1 MTNIPKLF
9 GTDGIRSVANQW
21 PLTSDFVV
29 RVGQA
34 IGQIIAHESDKPM
47 VVIGRDTRLSGEML
61 ESALAS
67 GLMSQGVDTLH
78 LGVITTPGIAYLT
91 TKLGARL
98 GIVIS
103 ASHNPYED
111 NGIKVFGPNGFKIPD
126 EMEVEIERLAQS
138 EAGGNPPPHHSSLGR
153 RIEGQSHQQDYLAYL
168 VRSAGDPDLLQG
180 MRIVVDCA
188 SGATSELAPELF
200 TRLGAKVTAM
210 NNEPDGL
217 NINNSYEYL
226 EPQSVRQALLREGA
240 DVGVA
245 FDGDGDRVILVDEK
259 GNFVDGDCLMAILA
273 REMQAQGTLRQDT
286 VIGTVMSNVGLE
298 LSLREI
304 DVRLERTPVG
314 DRYVSQ
320 RMVEGGFTLG
330 GEQAGH
336 IIIFGYDHAAG
347 DGLFTALRVLKTMV
361 AHRPQPLSELASC
374 FHKYPQVLINVP
386 VSRKPPLEE
395 IPEVQAQVAK
405 AEAVLGEAGRIV
417 LRYSGTENLARVM
430 IEGDDQEV
438 IEREAQAIADII
450 QRVIGQIQVK
460 AALPRYRRT

>member
-1 MTNIPKLF
+1 MTEIVKLF
-9 GTDGIRSVANQW
+9 GTDGIRGVANQW
-21 PLTSDFVV
+21 PLIPDFVV
-29 RVGQA
+29 RVGWA
-34 IGQIIAHESDKPM
+34 IGQVLAHESSKPV

-67 GLMSQGVDTLH
+67 GLMSQGVDSLH

-111 NGIKVFGPNGFKIPD
+111 NGIKVFGPDGFKIPD
-126 EMEVEIERLAQS
+126 GMEVEIERLAQS
-138 EAGGNPPPHHSSLGR
+138 EASSGPDPNHSRLGR
-153 RIEGQSHQQDYLAYL
+153 RIDGRDYRRDYLDYL
-168 VRSAGDPDLLQG
+168 FQSAGNADLLQD

-188 SGATSELAPELF
+188 NGATSELAPELF
-200 TRLGAKVTAM
+200 TRLGAEVMAT

-217 NINNSYEYL
+217 NINSSYEYL
-226 EPQSVRQALLREGA
+226 EPRSVRQAVLREEA
-240 DVGVA
+240 HLGVA
-245 FDGDGDRVILVDEK
+245 FDGDGDRVILVDEQGK
-259 GNFVDGDCLMAILA
+259 FVDGDCMMAILA
-273 REMQAQGTLRQDT
+273 REMQAQGALRHDT
-286 VIGTVMSNVGLE
+286 VIGTLMSNVGLE
-298 LSLREI
+298 LSLHEI
-304 DVRLERTPVG
+304 GVRLERTPVG

-336 IIIFGYDHAAG
+336 IIIFGYDHTAG
-347 DGLFTALRVLKTMV
+347 DGLFTALRVLRTMA
-361 AHRPQPLSELASC
+361 AHRSRPLSDLAGC
-374 FHKYPQVLINVP
+374 FNKYPQVLINVP
-386 VSRKPPLEE
+386 VCRKPPLEE

-405 AEAVLGEAGRIV
+405 ARAALGEAGRIV

-438 IEREAQAIADII
+438 IEREAQAIADVIR
-450 QRVIGQIQVK
+450 QVIG
-460 AALPRYRRT
+460 

>member
-1 MTNIPKLF
+1 MTEIIKLF
-9 GTDGIRSVANQW
+9 GTDGIRGVANQW

-34 IGQIIAHESDKPM
+34 IGQVIAYASVKP
-47 VVIGRDTRLSGEML
+47 VVAIGRDTRLSGEML

-67 GLMSQGVDTLH
+67 GLMSQGVD
-78 LGVITTPGIAYLT
+78 PGIAYLT

-111 NGIKVFGPNGFKIPD
+111 NGIKVFGLDGFKVPD
-126 EMEVEIERLAQS
+126 EMEVEIERIAQS
-138 EAGGNPPPHHSSLGR
+138 EAGSDLGPDHSSLGR
-153 RIEGQSHQQDYLAYL
+153 RIEGRDYQRDYLDYL
-168 VRSAGDPDLLQG
+168 LQSADDPDLLRD

-188 SGATSELAPELF
+188 NGATSELAPQLF
-200 TRLGAKVTAM
+200 TRLGAEVIAM

-217 NINNSYEYL
+217 NINSSYEYL
-226 EPQSVRQALLREGA
+226 EPQLVRQAVLREGA
-240 DVGVA
+240 HVGVA

-259 GNFVDGDCLMAILA
+259 GNFVDGDCTMAILA
-273 REMQAQGTLRQDT
+273 REMQAQGTLRHDA

-298 LSLREI
+298 LSLRE
-304 DVRLERTPVG
+304 VGVKLERTPVG

-336 IIIFGYDHAAG
+336 VIIFGYDHTAG

-361 AHRPQPLSELASC
+361 DHRPQPLSKLASC

-395 IPEVQAQVAK
+395 IPEIQAQVAK

-438 IEREAQAIADII
+438 IEREAQAIADVVS
-450 QRVIGQIQVK
+450 QQVG
-460 AALPRYRRT
+460 

>member
-1 MTNIPKLF
+1 MSVEVKKLF
-9 GTDGIRSVANQW
+9 GTDGIRGVANQW

-34 IGQIIAHESDKPM
+34 IGQIITHESGKPV

-91 TKLGARL
+91 TKLGAPL

-111 NGIKVFGPNGFKIPD
+111 NGIKVFGPDGFKISN
-126 EMEVEIERLAQS
+126 EMEGEIERIAQS
-138 EAGGNPPPHHSSLGR
+138 KTGSDSAPNRSSLGR
-153 RIEGQSHQQDYLAYL
+153 RIEGQSHRQDYLAYL
-168 VRSAGDPDLLQG
+168 IRSAGDPDLLQG
-180 MRIVVDCA
+180 TRVVVDCA
-188 SGATSELAPELF
+188 NGATSELAPQLF
-200 TRLGAKVTAM
+200 THLGAEVMAM
-210 NNEPDGL
+210 HNEPDGF
-217 NINNSYEYL
+217 NINSSYEYL
-226 EPQSVRQALLREGA
+226 EPQSVRQVVLQEGA
-240 DVGVA
+240 HVGVA

-259 GNFVDGDCLMAILA
+259 GNYVDGDCIMAILA
-273 REMQAQGTLRQDT
+273 REMQAQGTLRHDA

-304 DVRLERTPVG
+304 GVKLERMPVG

-347 DGLFTALRVLKTMV
+347 DGLFTALRVLKTLV
-361 AHRPQPLSELASC
+361 DHRPQLLSDLAGC

-395 IPEVQAQVAK
+395 IPEVQAKVAK
-405 AEAVLGEAGRIV
+405 AQAALGKAGRIV
-417 LRYSGTENLARVM
+417 LRYSGTENVARVM
-430 IEGDDQEV
+430 IEGEDQEV
-438 IEREAQAIADII
+438 IEREAQDIAGVIAE
-450 QRVIGQIQVK
+450 VIG
-460 AALPRYRRT
+460 

>member
-1 MTNIPKLF
+1 MTEIVKLF
-9 GTDGIRSVANQW
+9 GTDGIRGVANQW

-29 RVGQA
+29 RVGRA
-34 IGQIIAHESDKPM
+34 IGQVIACDSDKPV

-67 GLMSQGVDTLH
+67 GLMSQGVDALH

-111 NGIKVFGPNGFKIPD
+111 NGIKVFGPDGFKIPD
-126 EMEVEIERLAQS
+126 EMEVEIERIAQS
-138 EAGGNPPPHHSSLGR
+138 EAGSDPGPNHSSLGR
-153 RIEGQSHQQDYLAYL
+153 RIDGRDYRRDYLDYL
-168 VRSAGDPDLLQG
+168 FQSAGDPDLLQD

-188 SGATSELAPELF
+188 NGATSELAPELF
-200 TRLGAKVTAM
+200 TRLGAEVMAM

-217 NINNSYEYL
+217 NINSSYEYL
-226 EPQSVRQALLREGA
+226 EPQLVRQAVLREGA
-240 DVGVA
+240 HVGVA

-259 GNFVDGDCLMAILA
+259 GNFVDGDGIMAILA
-273 REMQAQGTLRQDT
+273 REMQAQGTLRHDT
-286 VIGTVMSNVGLE
+286 VIGTLMSNVGLE
-298 LSLREI
+298 LSLQEI
-304 DVRLERTPVG
+304 GVRLERTPVG

-336 IIIFGYDHAAG
+336 IIIFGYDHTAG
-347 DGLFTALRVLKTMV
+347 DGLFTALRVLKTI
-361 AHRPQPLSELASC
+361 ADHRPQLFSDLAGC

-386 VSRKPPLEE
+386 ASRKPPLEE
-395 IPEVQAQVAK
+395 IPEVRAQVAK
-405 AEAVLGEAGRIV
+405 ARAALGEAGRIV

-430 IEGDDQEV
+430 IEGDDQGV
-438 IEREAQAIADII
+438 IEREAQGIAD
-450 QRVIGQIQVK
+450 VISQQVG
-460 AALPRYRRT
+460 

>member
-1 MTNIPKLF
+1 MAVEVKKLF
-9 GTDGIRSVANQW
+9 GTDGIRGVANQW

-29 RVGQA
+29 RVGRA
-34 IGQIIAHESDKPM
+34 IGQVIARDSDKPV

-111 NGIKVFGPNGFKIPD
+111 NGIKVFGPDGFKIPD
-126 EMEVEIERLAQS
+126 EMEVEIERIAQS
-138 EAGGNPPPHHSSLGR
+138 EASSDPGPNHSSLGR
-153 RIEGQSHQQDYLAYL
+153 RIEGQSHRQDYLAYL
-168 VRSAGDPDLLQG
+168 VHSAGDPDLLQG
-180 MRIVVDCA
+180 MHIVADCA
-188 SGATSELAPELF
+188 HGATSKLAPELF
-200 TRLGAKVTAM
+200 TRLGAEVMAM

-217 NINNSYEYL
+217 NINSSYEYL
-226 EPQSVRQALLREGA
+226 EPQLVRQAVLRERA
-240 DVGVA
+240 HVGVA

-259 GNFVDGDCLMAILA
+259 GNFVDGDGIMAILA
-273 REMQAQGTLRQDT
+273 RQMQAQGTLRHDA

-304 DVRLERTPVG
+304 GAKLERTPVG

-336 IIIFGYDHAAG
+336 IIVFGYDHTAG

-361 AHRPQPLSELASC
+361 EHRPQPLSELASC

-430 IEGDDQEV
+430 IEGDDQGV
-438 IEREAQAIADII
+438 IEREAEAIAD
-450 QRVIGQIQVK
+450 VISQQVG
-460 AALPRYRRT
+460 

>member
-1 MTNIPKLF
+1 MTEIIKLF
-9 GTDGIRSVANQW
+9 GTDGIRGVANRW

-34 IGQIIAHESDKPM
+34 IGHIIAHESGKPM

-61 ESALAS
+61 EIALAS

-111 NGIKVFGPNGFKIPD
+111 NGIKVFGPDGFKIPD
-126 EMEVEIERLAQS
+126 EMEGEIERMAQS
-138 EAGGNPPPHHSSLGR
+138 ETSSDPGPNHPNLGR
-153 RIEGQSHQQDYLAYL
+153 RIEGQSHRQDYLAYL

-180 MRIVVDCA
+180 TRIVVDCA
-188 SGATSELAPELF
+188 NGATSELAPQLF
-200 TRLGAKVTAM
+200 TRLGAEVMAM
-210 NNEPDGL
+210 HSEPDGF
-217 NINNSYEYL
+217 NINSSYEYL
-226 EPQSVRQALLREGA
+226 EPQSVRQVVLQEGA
-240 DVGVA
+240 HLGVA

-259 GNFVDGDCLMAILA
+259 GNFVDGDCIMAILA
-273 REMQAQGTLRQDT
+273 REMQAQGTLRHDA

-304 DVRLERTPVG
+304 GVKLERTPVG

-347 DGLFTALRVLKTMV
+347 DGLFTALRVLKAMV
-361 AHRPQPLSELASC
+361 DHRPEPLSDLAGC

-386 VSRKPPLEE
+386 VSRKPPPEE

-405 AEAVLGEAGRIV
+405 AQAVLGKAGRIV
-417 LRYSGTENLARVM
+417 LRYSGTENVARVM

-438 IEREAQAIADII
+438 IEREAQAIAG
-450 QRVIGQIQVK
+450 VIAEVI
-460 AALPRYRRT
+460 R

>member
-1 MTNIPKLF
+1 MAIEVKKLF
-9 GTDGIRSVANQW
+9 GTDGIRGVANQW
-21 PLTSDFVV
+21 PLTPDFVI

-34 IGQIIAHESDKPM
+34 IGQVLAHESGKPA
-47 VVIGRDTRLSGEML
+47 VAIGRDTRLSGEML
-61 ESALAS
+61 ENALAS
-67 GLMSQGVDTLH
+67 GLMSQGIDTLH

-111 NGIKVFGPNGFKIPD
+111 NGIKVFGPDGFKIPD
-126 EMEVEIERLAQS
+126 EMEVEIERIAQS
-138 EAGGNPPPHHSSLGR
+138 EAGGDPGPNHSRLGR
-153 RIEGQSHQQDYLAYL
+153 RIEGQNHREDYLAYL
-168 VRSAGDPDLLQG
+168 VRSAGDPALLQD

-188 SGATSELAPELF
+188 NGATSELAPELF
-200 TRLGAKVTAM
+200 TRLGAEVMAM
-210 NNEPDGL
+210 NNKPDGL
-217 NINNSYEYL
+217 NINSSYEYL
-226 EPQSVRQALLREGA
+226 EPHSVRQAVLREGA
-240 DVGVA
+240 YVGVA
-245 FDGDGDRVILVDEK
+245 FDGDGDRVILADEK
-259 GNFVDGDCLMAILA
+259 GNFVDGDCIMAILA
-273 REMQAQGTLRQDT
+273 REMQAQGILRHDT

-304 DVRLERTPVG
+304 GVRLERTPVG

-336 IIIFGYDHAAG
+336 VITFGYDHAAG

-361 AHRPQPLSELASC
+361 DHHLQPLSDLAGC

-386 VSRKPPLEE
+386 VSHKPPLEQ

-430 IEGDDQEV
+430 IEGDDQKV
-438 IEREAQAIADII
+438 IEREAQGIADLI
-450 QRVIGQIQVK
+450 QQV
-460 AALPRYRRT
+460 AG

>member
-1 MTNIPKLF
+1 MSEITKLF
-9 GTDGIRSVANQW
+9 GTDGIRGVANQW
-21 PLTSDFVV
+21 PLTPDFVV

-34 IGQIIAHESDKPM
+34 IGQIITYSPFSTLHSSL

-111 NGIKVFGPNGFKIPD
+111 NGIKVFDSEGFKIPD
-126 EMEVEIERLAQS
+126 EMEVEIERIAQN
-138 EAGGNPPPHHSSLGR
+138 EAGSNPGPNHSSLGR
-153 RIEGQSHQQDYLAYL
+153 RIEGQSHRQDYLAYL
-168 VRSAGDPDLLQG
+168 VHSAGDPDLLQG
-180 MRIVVDCA
+180 TRIVVDCA
-188 SGATSELAPELF
+188 NGATSGLAPELF
-200 TRLGAKVTAM
+200 TRLGAEVMAM
-210 NNEPDGL
+210 NNEPNGL
-217 NINNSYEYL
+217 NINSSYEYL
-226 EPQSVRQALLREGA
+226 EPQSVCQAVLREGA
-240 DVGVA
+240 HLGVA
-245 FDGDGDRVILVDEK
+245 FDGDGDRVIVVDEK
-259 GNFVDGDCLMAILA
+259 GNFVDGDGIMAILA
-273 REMQAQGTLRQDT
+273 REMQAQGTLSHDT

-304 DVRLERTPVG
+304 GVRLERTPVG

-320 RMVEGGFTLG
+320 RMMEGGFTLG

-336 IIIFGYDHAAG
+336 IIIFGHDHVAG
-347 DGLFTALRVLKTMV
+347 DGLFTALRVLKAMV
-361 AHRPQPLSELASC
+361 DHRSRPLSDLACC

-386 VSRKPPLEE
+386 VSRRPPLEE
-395 IPEVQAQVAK
+395 IPEVQGRVAK
-405 AEAVLGEAGRIV
+405 ARTALGEAGRIV
-417 LRYSGTENLARVM
+417 LRYSGTQDLARVM

-438 IEREAQAIADII
+438 IEREAQAIADVI
-450 QRVIGQIQVK
+450 QQVIE
-460 AALPRYRRT
+460 

>member
-1 MTNIPKLF
+1 MSVEVKKLF
-9 GTDGIRSVANQW
+9 GTDGIRGVANQW
-21 PLTSDFVV
+21 PLTPDFVA

-34 IGQIIAHESDKPM
+34 IGQIIAHESGKP
-47 VVIGRDTRLSGEML
+47 VVAIGRDTRLSGEML
-61 ESALAS
+61 EISLAS

-111 NGIKVFGPNGFKIPD
+111 NGIKVFGPDGFKIPD
-126 EMEVEIERLAQS
+126 EMEVEIERIAQS
-138 EAGGNPPPHHSSLGR
+138 EAGSDLGPNHSSLGR
-153 RIEGQSHQQDYLAYL
+153 RIDGRDYRRDYLDYL
-168 VRSAGDPDLLQG
+168 FQSAGDPDLLQD

-188 SGATSELAPELF
+188 NGATSELAPELF
-200 TRLGAKVTAM
+200 TRLGAEVMAM

-217 NINNSYEYL
+217 NINSSYEYL
-226 EPQSVRQALLREGA
+226 EPQLVRQAVLREGA
-240 DVGVA
+240 HVGVA

-259 GNFVDGDCLMAILA
+259 GNFVDGDGIMAILA
-273 REMQAQGTLRQDT
+273 REMQAQGTLRHDT
-286 VIGTVMSNVGLE
+286 VIGTLMSNVGLE
-298 LSLREI
+298 LSLQEI
-304 DVRLERTPVG
+304 GVRLERTPVG

-336 IIIFGYDHAAG
+336 IIIFGYDHTAG
-347 DGLFTALRVLKTMV
+347 DGLFTALRVLKTI
-361 AHRPQPLSELASC
+361 ADHRPQLFSDLAGC

-405 AEAVLGEAGRIV
+405 AQAALGKAGRIV
-417 LRYSGTENLARVM
+417 LRYSGTQDLARVM
-430 IEGDDQEV
+430 IEGNDQEV
-438 IEREAQAIADII
+438 IEREAQAIAD
-450 QRVIGQIQVK
+450 VISQQVG
-460 AALPRYRRT
+460 

>member
-1 MTNIPKLF
+1 MSVEVKKLF
-9 GTDGIRSVANQW
+9 GTDGIRGVANQW
-21 PLTSDFVV
+21 PLISDFVV

-34 IGQIIAHESDKPM
+34 IGQIIAHESGKPV
-47 VVIGRDTRLSGEML
+47 VVIGRDARLSGEML

-111 NGIKVFGPNGFKIPD
+111 NGIKVFGPDGFKIPD
-126 EMEVEIERLAQS
+126 EMEVEIERIAQS
-138 EAGGNPPPHHSSLGR
+138 ETSSDPGPNRSSLGR
-153 RIEGQSHQQDYLAYL
+153 RIEGQSHRQDYLAYL
-168 VRSAGDPDLLQG
+168 VRCAGDPDLLQG
-180 MRIVVDCA
+180 TRVVVDCA
-188 SGATSELAPELF
+188 NGATSELAPQLF
-200 TRLGAKVTAM
+200 TRLGAEVMAM
-210 NNEPDGL
+210 NNEPDGF
-217 NINNSYEYL
+217 NINSSYEYL
-226 EPQSVRQALLREGA
+226 EPYSVRQAVLREGA
-240 DVGVA
+240 HAGIA

-259 GNFVDGDCLMAILA
+259 GNFVDGDCIMAILT
-273 REMQAQGTLRQDT
+273 REMQAQGTLSHDT

-298 LSLREI
+298 LSLQETG
-304 DVRLERTPVG
+304 VRLERTPVG

-336 IIIFGYDHAAG
+336 IIVFGYDHAAG

-361 AHRPQPLSELASC
+361 DHRPQLLSDLAGC

-405 AEAVLGEAGRIV
+405 AQAALGKAGRIV
-417 LRYSGTENLARVM
+417 LRYSGTENVARVM

-438 IEREAQAIADII
+438 IEREAQDIAD
-450 QRVIGQIQVK
+450 VISQQVG
-460 AALPRYRRT
+460 

>member
-1 MTNIPKLF
+1 MTSIVKLF
-9 GTDGIRSVANQW
+9 GTDGIRGVANQW

-34 IGQIIAHESDKPM
+34 IGQIIAHESGKPV

-61 ESALAS
+61 ENALAA

-98 GIVIS
+98 GVVIS
-103 ASHNPYED
+103 ASHNSYED
-111 NGIKVFGPNGFKIPD
+111 NGIKVFGPDGFKIPD
-126 EMEVEIERLAQS
+126 EMEAEIERTTQS
-138 EAGGNPPPHHSSLGR
+138 EAGSDLGLGHSSLGR
-153 RIEGQSHQQDYLAYL
+153 RIEGQNHREDYLAYL

-188 SGATSELAPELF
+188 NGATSELAMGLF

-210 NNEPDGL
+210 SNEPDGL
-217 NINNSYEYL
+217 NINSSYEYL
-226 EPQSVRQALLREGA
+226 EPQSVRQAVLREGA
-240 DVGVA
+240 HVGVA

-259 GNFVDGDCLMAILA
+259 GTFVDGDCIMAILA
-273 REMQAQGTLRQDT
+273 REMQAQGTLKHDT

-298 LSLREI
+298 LSLQEI
-304 DVRLERTPVG
+304 GIKLERTPVG

-347 DGLFTALRVLKTMV
+347 DGLFTALRMLKTLV
-361 AHRPQPLSELASC
+361 GHRPQLLSDLAGC
-374 FHKYPQVLINVP
+374 FHKYPQVLINVS
-386 VSRKPPLEE
+386 VSHKPPLEE

-405 AEAVLGEAGRIV
+405 AEAALGKAGRIV

-430 IEGDDQEV
+430 IEGDDQAI
-438 IEREAQAIADII
+438 IEREAQSIADAI
-450 QRVIGQIQVK
+450 QQVIGGSGNKEDLV
-460 AALPRYRRT
+460 

>member
-1 MTNIPKLF
+1 MTEIIKLF
-9 GTDGIRSVANQW
+9 GTDGIRGVANRW

-34 IGQIIAHESDKPM
+34 IGHIIAHESGKPM

-61 ESALAS
+61 EIALAS

-111 NGIKVFGPNGFKIPD
+111 NGIKVFGPDGFKIPD
-126 EMEVEIERLAQS
+126 EMEGEIERMAQS
-138 EAGGNPPPHHSSLGR
+138 ETSSDPGPNHPNLGR
-153 RIEGQSHQQDYLAYL
+153 RIEGQSHRQDYLAYL

-180 MRIVVDCA
+180 TRIVVDCA
-188 SGATSELAPELF
+188 NGATSELAPQLF
-200 TRLGAKVTAM
+200 TRLGAEVMAM
-210 NNEPDGL
+210 HSEPDGF
-217 NINNSYEYL
+217 NINSSYEYL
-226 EPQSVRQALLREGA
+226 EPQSVRQVVLQEGA
-240 DVGVA
+240 HLGVA

-259 GNFVDGDCLMAILA
+259 GNFVDGDCIMAILA
-273 REMQAQGTLRQDT
+273 REMQAQGTLRHDA

-304 DVRLERTPVG
+304 GVKLERTPVG

-347 DGLFTALRVLKTMV
+347 DGLFTALRVLKTLV
-361 AHRPQPLSELASC
+361 DYRPQLLSDLAGC

-386 VSRKPPLEE
+386 VFRKPPLEG

-405 AEAVLGEAGRIV
+405 AQAALGKAGRIV
-417 LRYSGTENLARVM
+417 LRYSGTENVARVM

-438 IEREAQAIADII
+438 IEREAQDIAGVIAE
-450 QRVIGQIQVK
+450 VIG
-460 AALPRYRRT
+460 

>member
-1 MTNIPKLF
+1 MAEIVKLF
-9 GTDGIRSVANQW
+9 GTDGIRGVANQW

-29 RVGQA
+29 RVGRA
-34 IGQIIAHESDKPM
+34 IGQVIARDSDKP
-47 VVIGRDTRLSGEML
+47 VVGIGRDTRLSGEML

-67 GLMSQGVDTLH
+67 GLMWQGVDTLH

-111 NGIKVFGPNGFKIPD
+111 NGIKVFGPDGFKIPD
-126 EMEVEIERLAQS
+126 EMEVEIERIAQS
-138 EAGGNPPPHHSSLGR
+138 EASSDPGPNHSSLGR
-153 RIEGQSHQQDYLAYL
+153 RIEGQSHRQDYLAYL
-168 VRSAGDPDLLQG
+168 VRSAGDPDLLQD
-180 MRIVVDCA
+180 MHIVADCA
-188 SGATSELAPELF
+188 HGATSKLAPELF
-200 TRLGAKVTAM
+200 TRLGAEVMAM

-217 NINNSYEYL
+217 NINSSYEYL
-226 EPQSVRQALLREGA
+226 EPQLVRQVVLQEGA
-240 DVGVA
+240 HVGVA

-259 GNFVDGDCLMAILA
+259 GNFVDGDCIMAILA
-273 REMQAQGTLRQDT
+273 REMKAQGTLRHDA

-304 DVRLERTPVG
+304 GAKLERTPVG

-336 IIIFGYDHAAG
+336 IIIFGYDHTAG

-361 AHRPQPLSELASC
+361 EHRPQPLSELASC
-374 FHKYPQVLINVP
+374 FHKYPQVLINVS

-395 IPEVQAQVAK
+395 ISEVQAQVAK

-430 IEGDDQEV
+430 IEGDDQGV
-438 IEREAQAIADII
+438 IEREAQGIADAIS
-450 QRVIGQIQVK
+450 QQVG
-460 AALPRYRRT
+460 

>member
-1 MTNIPKLF
+1 MSVEVKKLF
-9 GTDGIRSVANQW
+9 GTDGIRGVANQW

-34 IGQIIAHESDKPM
+34 IGQIIAHESGKPV

-111 NGIKVFGPNGFKIPD
+111 NGIKVFGPDGFKIPD
-126 EMEVEIERLAQS
+126 EMEVKIERIARS
-138 EAGGNPPPHHSSLGR
+138 EAGSDPGPDHSSLGR
-153 RIEGQSHQQDYLAYL
+153 RIEGQSHREDYLAYL
-168 VRSAGDPDLLQG
+168 VRSAGDPDLLQD

-188 SGATSELAPELF
+188 NGATSELAPELF
-200 TRLGAKVTAM
+200 TRLGAEVMAM
-210 NNEPDGL
+210 SNEPDGL
-217 NINNSYEYL
+217 NINSSYEYL
-226 EPQSVRQALLREGA
+226 EPQLVRQAGLREGTHL
-240 DVGVA
+240 GIA
-245 FDGDGDRVILVDEK
+245 FEK
-259 GNFVDGDCLMAILA
+259 GNFVDGDGIMAILA
-273 REMQAQGTLRQDT
+273 REMQAQGTLRHDT
-286 VIGTVMSNVGLE
+286 VIGTAMSNVGLE

-304 DVRLERTPVG
+304 GVKLERTPVG

-336 IIIFGYDHAAG
+336 IIVFGYDHTAG

-361 AHRPQPLSELASC
+361 EHRPQPLSDLAGC

-386 VSRKPPLEE
+386 VSHKPPLAE
-395 IPEVQAQVAK
+395 ISEVQAQVAK

-430 IEGDDQEV
+430 IEGDDQEA
-438 IEREAQAIADII
+438 IEREAQAIAD
-450 QRVIGQIQVK
+450 VISQQVG
-460 AALPRYRRT
+460 

>member
-1 MTNIPKLF
+1 MSVEVKKPF
-9 GTDGIRSVANQW
+9 GTDGIRGVANQW

-34 IGQIIAHESDKPM
+34 IGQIIAHESGKPV
-47 VVIGRDTRLSGEML
+47 VVIGRDTRPSGEML

-91 TKLGARL
+91 TKLGAPL

-111 NGIKVFGPNGFKIPD
+111 NGIKVFGPDGFKISN
-126 EMEVEIERLAQS
+126 EMEGEIERIAQS
-138 EAGGNPPPHHSSLGR
+138 EAGSDSSPKHSSLGR
-153 RIEGQSHQQDYLAYL
+153 RIEGQSHRQDYLAYL
-168 VRSAGDPDLLQG
+168 VRSAGDPGLLQDT
-180 MRIVVDCA
+180 RVVVDCA
-188 SGATSELAPELF
+188 HGATSELAPQLF
-200 TRLGAKVTAM
+200 TRLGAEVMAM
-210 NNEPDGL
+210 HNKPDGF
-217 NINNSYEYL
+217 NINSSYEYL
-226 EPQSVRQALLREGA
+226 EPQSVRQVVLQEGA
-240 DVGVA
+240 HVGVA

-259 GNFVDGDCLMAILA
+259 GNYVDGDCIMAILA
-273 REMQAQGTLRQDT
+273 REMQAQGTLRHDT

-304 DVRLERTPVG
+304 GVKLERTPVG
-314 DRYVSQ
+314 DRHVSQ

-336 IIIFGYDHAAG
+336 IIVFGYDHAAG
-347 DGLFTALRVLKTMV
+347 DGLFTVLRVLRTMMD
-361 AHRPQPLSELASC
+361 HRPQLLSDLAGC

-386 VSRKPPLEE
+386 VSRKPPLKE

-405 AEAVLGEAGRIV
+405 AQAALGKAGRIV
-417 LRYSGTENLARVM
+417 LRYSGTENVARVM

-438 IEREAQAIADII
+438 IEREAQGIAGVIAE
-450 QRVIGQIQVK
+450 VIG
-460 AALPRYRRT
+460 

>member
-1 MTNIPKLF
+1 MAVEVRKLF
-9 GTDGIRSVANQW
+9 GTDGIRGVANQW
-21 PLTSDFVV
+21 PLTPDFVV

-34 IGQIIAHESDKPM
+34 IGQTIAHESDRPV

-111 NGIKVFGPNGFKIPD
+111 NGIKVFGPDGFKIPD
-126 EMEVEIERLAQS
+126 EMEVEIERTAQS
-138 EAGGNPPPHHSSLGR
+138 EASSDSSPDHSSLGR
-153 RIEGQSHQQDYLAYL
+153 RIEGQSHRQDYLAYL
-168 VRSAGDPDLLQG
+168 VRSAGDPDLLQD

-188 SGATSELAPELF
+188 NGATSELAPELF
-200 TRLGAKVTAM
+200 THLGAEVVAM
-210 NNEPDGL
+210 SNEPDGL
-217 NINNSYEYL
+217 NINSSYEYL
-226 EPQSVRQALLREGA
+226 EPWSLRQAVLREGA
-240 DVGVA
+240 HLGVA

-259 GNFVDGDCLMAILA
+259 GNFVDGDGIMAILA
-273 REMQAQGTLRQDT
+273 REMQAQGTLKHDT

-298 LSLREI
+298 LSLQEI
-304 DVRLERTPVG
+304 GVKLERTPVG

-347 DGLFTALRVLKTMV
+347 DGLFTALRVLKATV
-361 AHRPQPLSELASC
+361 AHRSRPLSELASC

-395 IPEVQAQVAK
+395 IPAVQAQVAK
-405 AEAVLGEAGRIV
+405 ARAALGEAGRIV

-430 IEGDDQEV
+430 IEGDDQETV
-438 IEREAQAIADII
+438 EREAQGIADVIR
-450 QRVIGQIQVK
+450 RVIM
-460 AALPRYRRT
+460 

>member
-1 MTNIPKLF
+1 MSVEVKKLF
-9 GTDGIRSVANQW
+9 GTDGIRGVANQW

-34 IGQIIAHESDKPM
+34 IGQIIAHESGKPM

-111 NGIKVFGPNGFKIPD
+111 NGIKVFGPDGFKIPD
-126 EMEVEIERLAQS
+126 EMEAEIERMAQS
-138 EAGGNPPPHHSSLGR
+138 EAGSDSASNHSSLGR
-153 RIEGQSHQQDYLAYL
+153 RIEGQSHRQDYLAYL
-168 VRSAGDPDLLQG
+168 VRSAGDPDLLQST
-180 MRIVVDCA
+180 RVVVDCA
-188 SGATSELAPELF
+188 NGATSELAPELF
-200 TRLGAKVTAM
+200 TRLGAEVIAVHNK
-210 NNEPDGL
+210 PDGF
-217 NINNSYEYL
+217 NINSSYEYL
-226 EPQSVRQALLREGA
+226 EPQSMCQAVLQEGA
-240 DVGVA
+240 HVGVA

-259 GNFVDGDCLMAILA
+259 GNFVDGDCIMAILA
-273 REMQAQGTLRQDT
+273 REMQAQGTLKHDA

-304 DVRLERTPVG
+304 GVKLERTPVG

-347 DGLFTALRVLKTMV
+347 DGLFTTLKVLKAMV
-361 AHRPQPLSELASC
+361 DHRPQPLSDLAGC

-405 AEAVLGEAGRIV
+405 AQAALGKAGRIV
-417 LRYSGTENLARVM
+417 LRYSGTENVARVM

-438 IEREAQAIADII
+438 IEREAQDIAGVIAE
-450 QRVIGQIQVK
+450 VIG
-460 AALPRYRRT
+460 

>member
-1 MTNIPKLF
+1 MSVEVKKLF
-9 GTDGIRSVANQW
+9 GTDGIRGVANQW

-34 IGQIIAHESDKPM
+34 IGQIIAHESGKPV

-91 TKLGARL
+91 TKLGAPL

-111 NGIKVFGPNGFKIPD
+111 NGIKVFGPDGFKISN
-126 EMEVEIERLAQS
+126 EMESEIERIAQS
-138 EAGGNPPPHHSSLGR
+138 ETSGDSSPNHSSLGR
-153 RIEGQSHQQDYLAYL
+153 RIEGQSHRQDYLSYL
-168 VRSAGDPDLLQG
+168 VRSAGDPDLLQDT
-180 MRIVVDCA
+180 RVVVDCA
-188 SGATSELAPELF
+188 HGATSELAPQLF
-200 TRLGAKVTAM
+200 TRLGAEVMAM
-210 NNEPDGL
+210 HNEPDGL
-217 NINNSYEYL
+217 NINSSYEYL
-226 EPQSVRQALLREGA
+226 EPQSVRQVLLQEGA
-240 DVGVA
+240 HVGVA

-259 GNFVDGDCLMAILA
+259 GNYVDGDCIMAILA
-273 REMQAQGTLRQDT
+273 REMQAQGTLRHDA

-298 LSLREI
+298 LSLRETG
-304 DVRLERTPVG
+304 VKLERTPVG

-347 DGLFTALRVLKTMV
+347 DGLFTALRVLRTMMD
-361 AHRPQPLSELASC
+361 HRPQLLSDLAGC

-386 VSRKPPLEE
+386 VSRKPPLKE

-405 AEAVLGEAGRIV
+405 AQAALGKAGRIV
-417 LRYSGTENLARVM
+417 LRYSGTENVARVM

-438 IEREAQAIADII
+438 IEREAQDIAGVIAE
-450 QRVIGQIQVK
+450 VIG
-460 AALPRYRRT
+460 

>member
-1 MTNIPKLF
+1 MKKLF
-9 GTDGIRSVANQW
+9 GTDGIRGVANQW
-21 PLTSDFVV
+21 PLIPDFVV

-34 IGQIIAHESDKPM
+34 IGQVIACVSGKPV
-47 VVIGRDTRLSGEML
+47 VVIGGDTRLSGEML

-111 NGIKVFGPNGFKIPD
+111 NGIKVFGANGFKIPD
-126 EMEVEIERLAQS
+126 EMEVEIERIAQS
-138 EAGGNPPPHHSSLGR
+138 EASSDSGPNHSSLGR
-153 RIEGQSHQQDYLAYL
+153 RIEGQSHREDYLAYL
-168 VRSAGDPDLLQG
+168 VHSAGDPDLLQG
-180 MRIVVDCA
+180 TRIVVDCA
-188 SGATSELAPELF
+188 NGATSELAPELF
-200 TRLGAKVTAM
+200 TRLGAEVMAM

-217 NINNSYEYL
+217 NINSSYEYL
-226 EPQSVRQALLREGA
+226 EPQLVRQAVLREGA
-240 DVGVA
+240 HLGVA

-259 GNFVDGDCLMAILA
+259 GNFVDGDGIMAILA
-273 REMQAQGTLRQDT
+273 REMQAQGTLRHDT

-298 LSLREI
+298 LSLRKI
-304 DVRLERTPVG
+304 GVRLERTPVG

-336 IIIFGYDHAAG
+336 IIIFGYDHTAG

-361 AHRPQPLSELASC
+361 AHRSQPLSELASC
-374 FHKYPQVLINVP
+374 FHKYPQVLINVR

-395 IPEVQAQVAK
+395 IPEVRAQVAQ
-405 AEAVLGEAGRIV
+405 AWAVLGEAGRIV

-438 IEREAQAIADII
+438 IEREAQAIAD
-450 QRVIGQIQVK
+450 VISQQVG
-460 AALPRYRRT
+460 

>member
-1 MTNIPKLF
+1 MSVEVKKLF
-9 GTDGIRSVANQW
+9 GTDGIRGVANQW

-34 IGQIIAHESDKPM
+34 IGQIIAHESGKPM

-111 NGIKVFGPNGFKIPD
+111 NGIKVFGPDGFKIPD
-126 EMEVEIERLAQS
+126 EMEAEIERMAQS
-138 EAGGNPPPHHSSLGR
+138 EAGSDSASNRSSLGR
-153 RIEGQSHQQDYLAYL
+153 RIEGQSHRQDYLAYL
-168 VRSAGDPDLLQG
+168 VRSAGDPDLLQST
-180 MRIVVDCA
+180 RVVVDCA
-188 SGATSELAPELF
+188 NGATSELAPELF
-200 TRLGAKVTAM
+200 TRLGAEVIAVHNK
-210 NNEPDGL
+210 PDGF
-217 NINNSYEYL
+217 NINSSYEYL
-226 EPQSVRQALLREGA
+226 EPQSMCQAVLQEGA
-240 DVGVA
+240 HVGVA

-259 GNFVDGDCLMAILA
+259 GNFVDGDCIMAILA
-273 REMQAQGTLRQDT
+273 REMQAQGTLKHDA

-304 DVRLERTPVG
+304 GVKLERTPVG

-347 DGLFTALRVLKTMV
+347 DGLFTTLKVLKAMV
-361 AHRPQPLSELASC
+361 DHRPQPLSDLAGC

-405 AEAVLGEAGRIV
+405 AQAALGKAGRIV
-417 LRYSGTENLARVM
+417 LRYSGTENVARVM

-438 IEREAQAIADII
+438 IEREAQDIAGVIAE
-450 QRVIGQIQVK
+450 VIG
-460 AALPRYRRT
+460 

>member
-1 MTNIPKLF
+1 MTEIVRLF
-9 GTDGIRSVANQW
+9 GTDGIRGVANQW
-21 PLTSDFVV
+21 PLTPDFVV

-34 IGQIIAHESDKPM
+34 IGQIIVHESDKP
-47 VVIGRDTRLSGEML
+47 VVIIGRDTRLSGEML

-111 NGIKVFGPNGFKIPD
+111 NGIKVFGPDGFKIPD
-126 EMEVEIERLAQS
+126 EMEVEIERITQS
-138 EAGGNPPPHHSSLGR
+138 EASSDSDPNHSTLGR
-153 RIEGQSHQQDYLAYL
+153 RIEGQSHRQDYLAYL
-168 VRSAGDPDLLQG
+168 VHSAGDPDLLRD
-180 MRIVVDCA
+180 MRIVADCA
-188 SGATSELAPELF
+188 NGATSELAPELF
-200 TRLGAKVTAM
+200 MHLGAEVMAM
-210 NNEPDGL
+210 NNEPNGL
-217 NINNSYEYL
+217 NINSSYEYL
-226 EPQSVRQALLREGA
+226 EPWSVRQAVLREGA
-240 DVGVA
+240 HLGVA

-259 GNFVDGDCLMAILA
+259 GTFVDGDCIMAILA
-273 REMQAQGTLRQDT
+273 REMQAQGTLSHDT

-298 LSLREI
+298 LSLRETGI
-304 DVRLERTPVG
+304 GLERTPVG

-320 RMVEGGFTLG
+320 RMVKGDFTLG

-336 IIIFGYDHAAG
+336 IIIFGHDHVAG
-347 DGLFTALRVLKTMV
+347 DGLFTALRVLKTML
-361 AHRPQPLSELASC
+361 AHRFQALSDLASC

-386 VSRKPPLEE
+386 VSHKPPLEE

-405 AEAVLGEAGRIV
+405 ARDSLSEAGRIV
-417 LRYSGTENLARVM
+417 LRYSGTEDLARVM

-438 IEREAQAIADII
+438 IEREAQAIADVI
-450 QRVIGQIQVK
+450 QQVIG
-460 AALPRYRRT
+460 

>member
-1 MTNIPKLF
+1 MSVEVKKLF
-9 GTDGIRSVANQW
+9 GTDGIRGVANQW

-34 IGQIIAHESDKPM
+34 IGQIIAHESGKPM

-111 NGIKVFGPNGFKIPD
+111 NGIKVFGPDGFKIPD
-126 EMEVEIERLAQS
+126 EMEAEIERMAQS
-138 EAGGNPPPHHSSLGR
+138 EAGSDSASNHSSLGR
-153 RIEGQSHQQDYLAYL
+153 RIEGQSHRQDYLAYL
-168 VRSAGDPDLLQG
+168 VRSAGDPDLLQST
-180 MRIVVDCA
+180 RVVVDCA
-188 SGATSELAPELF
+188 NGATSELAPELF
-200 TRLGAKVTAM
+200 TRLGAEVIAVHNK
-210 NNEPDGL
+210 PDGF
-217 NINNSYEYL
+217 NINSSYEYL
-226 EPQSVRQALLREGA
+226 EPQSMCQAVLQEGA
-240 DVGVA
+240 HVGVA

-259 GNFVDGDCLMAILA
+259 GNFVDGDCIMAILA
-273 REMQAQGTLRQDT
+273 REMQAQGTLKHDA

-304 DVRLERTPVG
+304 GVKLERTPVG

-347 DGLFTALRVLKTMV
+347 DGLFTTLRVLKAMV
-361 AHRPQPLSELASC
+361 DHRPQPLSDLAGC

-405 AEAVLGEAGRIV
+405 AQAALGKAGRIV
-417 LRYSGTENLARVM
+417 LRYSGTENVARVM

-438 IEREAQAIADII
+438 IEREAQDIAGVIAE
-450 QRVIGQIQVK
+450 VIG
-460 AALPRYRRT
+460 